1 MFPEL
6 TMKVMVHENETYT
19 KVTRLCPQTQH
30 PLGAQ
35 AAAKLVKPDVFQ
47 VQKDG
52 EAVNS
57 GSFDGVSSTAVF
69 LTASELRYLQLT
81 PVNKDLQ

>member
-19 KVTRLCPQTQH
+19 KVTRLCPQTH
-30 PLGAQ
+30 RPLGAQ

-52 EAVNS
+52 EAVS
-57 GSFDGVSSTAVF
+57 CGLFGGVGSTTVF
-69 LTASELRYLQLT
+69 LTASEFRYLQLT